1 MFKICVYYNKKTE
14 ELQNFMPDISENE
27 KSTISNAWEKIV
39 FRNILKA
46 LSIKNNLNLSE
57 LKQLTNHS
65 ISTISDSITKLE
77 KMGLVSV
84 EIQYKE
90 KKQKI
95 IHSKILFVT
104 ENNKLKKI
112 LTQLLNQGIWINK
125 EKSDEITKFLHANKD
140 QYFSIEEISA
150 NTGIPI
156 DEVKILLNNWESH
169 ITRAVSDFLKEPPF
183 EKKIL
188 YKAK

>member
-1 MFKICVYYNKKTE
+1 MIN
-14 ELQNFMPDISENE
+14 
-27 KSTISNAWEKIV
+27 
-39 FRNILKA
+39 
-46 LSIKNNLNLSE
+46 
-57 LKQLTNHS
+57 
-65 ISTISDSITKLE
+65 
-77 KMGLVSV
+77 
-84 EIQYKE
+84 
-90 KKQKI
+90 
-95 IHSKILFVT
+95 SKILFVT

-125 EKSDEITKFLHANKD
+125 EKSDQITNFLQSNKEK
-140 QYFSIEEISA
+140 YFSIEEISA
-150 NTGIPI
+150 NTSIPI